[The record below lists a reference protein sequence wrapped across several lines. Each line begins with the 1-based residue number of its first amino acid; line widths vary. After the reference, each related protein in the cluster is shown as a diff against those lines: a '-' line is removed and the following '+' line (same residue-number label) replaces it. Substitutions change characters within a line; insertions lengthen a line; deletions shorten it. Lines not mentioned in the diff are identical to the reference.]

1 MDAIDTNILD
11 LLSKDSKPTLKALAD
26 RVGLSPSPLQARIK
40 N

>member
-26 RVGLSPSPLQARIK
+26 RVGLSHRLCKLGLK